1 MCMSV
6 ALMSPTQYSLAY
18 ADPGGEKIEIL
29 ADTLAPAAYWGAPRE
44 IVQNQTVEI
53 FGSKKMHW
61 RGECFLAAG
70 TNYELLLF
78 LKLLIS
84 ISILSILKRIIH
96 KY

>member
-44 IVQNQTVEI
+44 IVQKSQTI
-53 FGSKKMHW
+53 
-61 RGECFLAAG
+61 C
-70 TNYELLLF
+70 
-78 LKLLIS
+78 
-84 ISILSILKRIIH
+84 
-96 KY
+96 